1 MQLLRLQISNVQ
13 KRQSSHQCFFLQ
25 PTQLKAAC
33 KTLMKLTPGDE
44 EPHVDLDVEED
55 ESGEGEDA

>member
-1 MQLLRLQISNVQ
+1 M
-13 KRQSSHQCFFLQ
+13 FFLHLE
-25 PTQLKAAC
+25 PTRLKAAC
-33 KTLMKLTPGDE
+33 KMLMKLTPGDE

>member
-1 MQLLRLQISNVQ
+1 MQLLRLQISNV
-13 KRQSSHQCFFLQ
+13 
-25 PTQLKAAC
+25 LKAAC